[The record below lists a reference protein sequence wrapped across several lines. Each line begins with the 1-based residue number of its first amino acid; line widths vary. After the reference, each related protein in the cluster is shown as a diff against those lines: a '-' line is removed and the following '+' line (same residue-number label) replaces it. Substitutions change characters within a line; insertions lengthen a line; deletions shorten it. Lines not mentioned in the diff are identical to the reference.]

1 VAEDE
6 TPGAGE
12 EASTMS
18 KRGITRREFIRSAA
32 VLAAP
37 VIVPST
43 VFGRNAPSSRVH
55 LAAIGVGNRGAGNV
69 WQDFVETQQDVRIVA
84 ACDCFKGR
92 REDFAAK
99 VNAFYG
105 SEVCAPMADWR
116 EVLARKD
123 VDGVIISTPDHW
135 HVPLAYHAAKAKK
148 DMYVEKPLGVA
159 MAWAWKLRE
168 AVAANKVI
176 FQYGTQ
182 QRSSSEFTRAVE
194 LVRNGY
200 IGKVKH
206 IDAWCS
212 GMNSPGGY
220 DQVFNEHFK
229 NTEPEPVP
237 AGLDYEMWIGPA
249 PMKPYTK
256 SRCTEWGAYHIY
268 DYALGFIA
276 GWGAHPLDIAQ
287 WGLDMDGTSPV
298 HYEGTGEIPKGGL
311 FDTIDNWDVR
321 CRYENGVT
329 MRFMCDRVARDV
341 EGVFDPRTRPYLD
354 HGTTF
359 RGEDGWVSV
368 SRGVLYAS
376 PKELQR
382 TKIRDDEK
390 PVIRSSSQ
398 GRNFVESMKTR
409 RLTINPL
416 ESAIRSDTISH
427 MSNIAIRLGRPVR
440 WDPRAERIRDDA
452 EATKML
458 DRPMRPPW
466 TM

>member
-1 VAEDE
+1 
-6 TPGAGE
+6 
-12 EASTMS
+12 MS

-440 WDPRAERIRDDA
+440 WEPRAERIKDDA

>member
-1 VAEDE
+1 
-6 TPGAGE
+6 
-12 EASTMS
+12 MS
-18 KRGITRREFIRSAA
+18 CREISRREFIRSAA

-43 VFGRNAPSSRVH
+43 VFGRYAPSNRIN
-55 LAAIGVGNRGAGNV
+55 LAAIGVGNRGASNV
-69 WQDFVETQQDVRIVA
+69 WQDFVETQEDVRLVA
-84 ACDCFKGR
+84 ACDCFSGR
-92 REDFAAK
+92 REGFAAK
-99 VNAFYG
+99 VNEFYG
-105 SEVCAPMADWR
+105 SKVCAPMADWR

-123 VDGVIISTPDHW
+123 VDGVVISTPDHW
-135 HVPLAYHAAKAKK
+135 HVPLAYYAAKAKK

-168 AVAANKVI
+168 VIAANKLI

-182 QRSSSEFTRAVE
+182 QRSSGEFTRAVE

-212 GMNSPGGY
+212 GMSSPDGY
-220 DQVFNEHFK
+220 AQVFNEHFK
-229 NTEPEPVP
+229 NTEPEPIP
-237 AGLDYEMWIGPA
+237 PGLDYEMWIGPA

-287 WGLDMDGTSPV
+287 WGLDTDGTSPV
-298 HYEGTGEIPKGGL
+298 HYEGTGEIPNGGL
-311 FDTIDNWDVR
+311 FDTIDNWDIR

-329 MRFMCDRVARDV
+329 MRFMCDRIAKEV
-341 EGVFDPRTRPYLD
+341 EGVFDPRTRPFLD

-359 RGEDGWVSV
+359 KGEDGWVSV

-382 TKIRDDEK
+382 KKIRDDEK

-409 RLTINPL
+409 RPTINPF
-416 ESAIRSDTISH
+416 ESAMRSDTISH

-440 WDPRAERIRDDA
+440 WDPRAERIIDDA

-458 DRPMRPPW
+458 GRPMRRPW